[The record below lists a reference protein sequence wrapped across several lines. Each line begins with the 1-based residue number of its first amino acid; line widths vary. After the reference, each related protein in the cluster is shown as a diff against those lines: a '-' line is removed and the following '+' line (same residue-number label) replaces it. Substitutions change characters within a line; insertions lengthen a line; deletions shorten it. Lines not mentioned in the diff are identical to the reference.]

1 MSLKLVLLIFLIFQ
15 FNSLGLTNETNCN
28 DLNKLSAE
36 YLKCKTNLLKNKTI
50 SAGKSFLDDT
60 KDYQIKEW
68 SDEKKKVEDIKKKVL
83 E

>member
-1 MSLKLVLLIFLIFQ
+1 MRLKLVLLIFLIFQ
-15 FNSLGLTNETNCN
+15 LNNLGLANEINCN

-36 YLKCKTNLLKNKTI
+36 YLKCKTSLLKNKTI

-68 SDEKKKVEDIKKKVL
+68 SDEKKKIEDIKERVL